1 MLVYNSQILLRIFHP
16 LAVDFREHKLHFD
29 LFFNRI
35 SNKATVGGGIK
46 NYHVI

>member
-1 MLVYNSQILLRIFHP
+1 MLVCNSETLLRIFHP
-16 LAVDFREHKLHFD
+16 LGVDLRVHELYLD

-35 SNKATVGGGIK
+35 SKKATVGGGIK